1 MLGAMAAQAAVQKPL
16 RLPHKVRLAIIGL
29 EGHSGAILG
38 SMDRLPDIEL
48 VAVQDR
54 NPTLVQQVTTGKYG
68 TNTRQYDEWREL
80 LDREKLEMVG
90 IFGTNGE
97 RAEIII
103 ECARRKLHIVAD
115 KPLAIT
121 TADLK
126 RVKQAV
132 AASGVSL
139 TMWIPMRSLGPYR
152 ALKQIIAAGEIGEVA
167 QISAQKSWRLGE
179 LAGWMLNRA
188 TFGGTIPFKAIH
200 MVDLIRWTSGRELVE
215 TVSFQGRVGFS
226 HLREMENTT
235 ATIFRL
241 DNHGTAT
248 LYMDFLR
255 PDTLPTWGDD
265 RLRLAGTLGVAEFQE
280 ATGVTVITASKPP
293 RQIRD
298 LPPDT
303 EPFLEFLESV
313 YHGKAPDISLR
324 DIYRVNEIVLA
335 ARDSA
340 DRHEIVQI

>member
-1 MLGAMAAQAAVQKPL
+1 
-16 RLPHKVRLAIIGL
+16 
-29 EGHSGAILG
+29 
-38 SMDRLPDIEL
+38 
-48 VAVQDR
+48 
-54 NPTLVQQVTTGKYG
+54 
-68 TNTRQYDEWREL
+68 
-80 LDREKLEMVG
+80 
-90 IFGTNGE
+90 
-97 RAEIII
+97 
-103 ECARRKLHIVAD
+103 
-115 KPLAIT
+115 
-121 TADLK
+121 
-126 RVKQAV
+126 
-132 AASGVSL
+132 
-139 TMWIPMRSLGPYR
+139 MWIPMRSLGPYR
-152 ALKQIIAAGEIGEVA
+152 ALKQIVAAGEIGEVA

-215 TVSFQGRVGFS
+215 TVSFQGRVGFP

-313 YHGKAPDISLR
+313 YHGKAPDLSLR
-324 DIYRVNEIVLA
+324 DIYRVNEVVLA